1 MYYGLIIASTVLFG
15 LQFFFNRIYQ
25 RGEGDSLAS
34 AMLFSCLNAAVCAV
48 EMFCIGGFK
57 LEFSL
62 FSILVALA
70 SAANNLLYSYSA
82 VKSLGRADLSTFS
95 IFAMLGGM
103 ALPFVGGIAFW
114 DEELTAV
121 KLICALLIGVALFIG
136 SPRGQSSKGAVKYYV
151 AVFIFNGMSG
161 IISTLHSRG
170 SAHVSSESFIVM
182 SSLAAVLM
190 SSSILF
196 GIKVFGKKNVGLRSP
211 KSSIPSACVYSLIS
225 GLGNLFLLIAVS
237 HIDAS
242 VQYPIV
248 TGGTIIVS
256 AVISFIS
263 GERPS
268 ARSMIAV
275 AISFAATLVL
285 VF

>member
-48 EMFCIGGFK
+48 EMFCIGGFR

-62 FSILVALA
+62 FSMLVALG
-70 SAANNLLYSYSA
+70 SAVNNLLYSYSA
-82 VKSLGRADLSTFS
+82 VKALGRADLSTFS

-114 DEELTAV
+114 EEKLTPV
-121 KLICALLIGVALFIG
+121 KLICVLLIGIALFIG
-136 SPRGQSSKGAVKYYV
+136 SPRGKSSKGALKYYV

-161 IISTLHSRG
+161 IISTLHQRG
-170 SAHVSSESFIVM
+170 DAHIASESFIVL
-182 SSLAAVLM
+182 SSCAAM
-190 SSSILF
+190 IISSAILVGMKFVGGKSIAL
-196 GIKVFGKKNVGLRSP
+196 KAP
-211 KSSIPSACVYSLIS
+211 KSSIPSVCVYSLIS
-225 GLGNLFLLIAVS
+225 GLGNLFLLIALNHV
-237 HIDAS
+237 DAS

-256 AVISFIS
+256 ALISTVS

-268 ARSMIAV
+268 VRSMIAV
-275 AISFAATLVL
+275 AISFATTLVL